1 MAVGNVP
8 LKIPVPLVV
17 SYPVMRV
24 LMLVPA
30 AEGTCGCG
38 VRPLAS
44 VIASLLPCPAT
55 KPTSRLLADVEADAA
70 VPFAEPEPDAGA
82 APTLTPLKT

>member
-8 LKIPVPLVV
+8 LKVPDPPEV

-38 VRPLAS
+38 VRPAPS
-44 VIASLLPCPAT
+44 VIASLLPWPAT
-55 KPTSRLLADVEADAA
+55 KPTSRPLPDAELDAA
-70 VPFAEPEPDAGA
+70 LLD
-82 APTLTPLKT
+82 